1 MGSELGQ
8 LREWTEEEQQDW
20 DILKYPIHDAFY
32 HFMLELNKLYLTEPA
47 LYRDDYERNG
57 FCWVDC
63 HQEQKGIYAM
73 ERRSGDSR
81 ILILLHMSDEATQNY
96 TFTLPDCGGLKPLLH
111 TDWERFHGQRQ
122 GEQADDYR

>member
-1 MGSELGQ
+1 
-8 LREWTEEEQQDW
+8 
-20 DILKYPIHDAFY
+20 
-32 HFMLELNKLYLTEPA
+32 MLELNKLYLTEPA

-81 ILILLHMSDEATQNY
+81 ILILLHMSDGRPRT
-96 TFTLPDCGGLKPLLH
+96 TPLPCR
-111 TDWERFHGQRQ
+111 TA
-122 GEQADDYR
+122 AD